1 MRPGSEPGSASSTQ
15 LLPVSKLF
23 IGDHFKLTKRATL
36 SPARVSDAWDPD
48 PRLTHR
54 DLTPPAVSFALE
66 VLFPVT
72 SRPLNQWT
80 TSAPENL
87 AGREVHPPASSPTQ
101 GGMRSGAAPPSQR
114 ACLRTPPAPST
125 PSVQHSPNLVGD
137 SLGLGRGR
145 LRGGR
150 RSAHHLGG
158 RRGGSVWTPGG
169 GHAGAAD
176 TPGAADTRGSGREES
191 SARTWRGGHVPCG
204 RNHSARR
211 AGGNRDRKWGAGRP
225 GRKWSAGR
233 PVSAD

>member
-1 MRPGSEPGSASSTQ
+1 
-15 LLPVSKLF
+15 
-23 IGDHFKLTKRATL
+23 
-36 SPARVSDAWDPD
+36 
-48 PRLTHR
+48 
-54 DLTPPAVSFALE
+54 
-66 VLFPVT
+66 
-72 SRPLNQWT
+72 
-80 TSAPENL
+80 
-87 AGREVHPPASSPTQ
+87 
-101 GGMRSGAAPPSQR
+101 MRSGAAPPSQR
-114 ACLRTPPAPST
+114 GCLRTPPAPCT
-125 PSVQHSPNLVGD
+125 PAAPHSPNLVGD

-176 TPGAADTRGSGREES
+176 TPGAADTRGSGRAES

-225 GRKWSAGR
+225 GRKWSAAVRSVRTEGDGSTAAARDPRWAPSRDQGSCAVGLSPLPGFGVVLPAAESEGVGGGAVCRVWGEGWSPRRGGGR
-233 PVSAD
+233 